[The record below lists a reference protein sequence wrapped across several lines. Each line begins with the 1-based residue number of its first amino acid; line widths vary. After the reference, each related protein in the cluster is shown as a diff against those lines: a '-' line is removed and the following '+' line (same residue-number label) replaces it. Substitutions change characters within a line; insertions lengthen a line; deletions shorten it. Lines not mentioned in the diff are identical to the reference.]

1 MQSVNPVH
9 HCAIPSNTGSGRA
22 NAGNCCPICL
32 ATYDTQLPTATTEC
46 GYRAHSRCLA
56 QWKIAHPQSICQ
68 VCRTT
73 QTGTTV
79 DNAPPPVPAKRGD
92 RQPHSSDGLKNGLLQ
107 AAEASCNTDQADAL
121 LASYSPLD
129 DDALVLCAEIVSK
142 LLCKAMTRVS
152 VMSWGECNQLRNFIS
167 VFVKHGAV
175 CPSWEEED
183 VPHLF
188 NAWKAYERN
197 DFCQATTNSGIIIKS
212 SSMHKALRK
221 AALSKDFGR
230 TVRLLDYVGSDERL
244 QKVAIEVVE
253 TLLQERLASRDRFDL
268 EEYGSFKTY
277 LDLFLCRGFCGR
289 ETRIRAMQLYI
300 LMSDYRRAALAKE
313 EFGLGV
319 IDSDTLRLHLDR
331 AALDMNIEET
341 KSLLE
346 IALPD
351 AGVQEIASNVL
362 HNVLFRLRSRFQ
374 ILSSMDL
381 VKLGWLVDVF
391 FQLGILGQAEADNT
405 MDIFILCE
413 DYPGAL
419 RLKKLYRA
427 KPKTTTWEVAM
438 HKAASNKD
446 YLLVAMLLKLAT
458 SQVLRDMASN
468 ILCGQLQTILS
479 QVRVFGT
486 GPREM
491 KKLWQLVH
499 SFFSAGVVDAKLVG
513 LTATIYEQVNDR
525 VRVACLR
532 SMYAKYFNG
541 SAASTEVELI
551 AANGCTAPAPENR
564 TELPEA

>member
-1 MQSVNPVH
+1 MQSVSPVH
-9 HCAIPSNTGSGRA
+9 RCAIPSNTGSGRT
-22 NAGNCCPICL
+22 NAGDCCPICL

-46 GYRAHSRCLA
+46 GHRAHSRCLA
-56 QWKIAHPQSICQ
+56 QWKIAHPQSICS

-79 DNAPPPVPAKRGD
+79 DDAPPPVPAKGDD
-92 RQPHSSDGLKNGLLQ
+92 RQPHSSDELKNGLLQ
-107 AAEASCNTDQADAL
+107 AAEGSFNTDQADAL
-121 LASYSPLD
+121 LASNSPLD

-142 LLCKAMTRVS
+142 VLRKAMVRVS
-152 VMSWGECNQLRNFIS
+152 VMSWCEYDQLRSFIS

-175 CPSWEEED
+175 SPSWEEED

-188 NAWKAYERN
+188 NVWKAYERDN
-197 DFCQATTNSGIIIKS
+197 FCQATANSGIIIKS
-212 SSMHKALRK
+212 SAMQKALRK
-221 AALSKDFGR
+221 AALSKDFDR

-268 EEYGSFKTY
+268 EEYDSFRTY

-289 ETRIRAMQLYI
+289 GIQIKAMQLFI
-300 LMSDYRRAALAKE
+300 LMGDYRRAALAKE
-313 EFGLGV
+313 EFGMGV
-319 IDSDTLRLHLDR
+319 IDDDTLRLHLDR
-331 AALDMNIEET
+331 ATLDMDFEET
-341 KSLLE
+341 RSLLE

-362 HNVLFRLRSRFQ
+362 HNVLLRSRSRFQ
-374 ILSSMDL
+374 FLSSMDL

-405 MDIFILCE
+405 LDIFILCE
-413 DYPGAL
+413 DYRGAV
-419 RLKKLYRA
+419 RLKKLYGA
-427 KPKTTTWEVAM
+427 EPKTTTWEVTM

-446 YLLVAMLLKLAT
+446 YLLAAMLLNLAT
-458 SQVLRDMASN
+458 SQILRDMASN
-468 ILCGQLQTILS
+468 ILADLLQTILS
-479 QVRVFGT
+479 QVRDIGM
-486 GPREM
+486 GPREL

-499 SFFSAGVVDAKLVG
+499 SFFNAGVVDAKLAG
-513 LTATIYEQVNDR
+513 LTALIYEQVNDR

-541 SAASTEVELI
+541 SAASTEAELS
-551 AANGCTAPAPENR
+551 AANGCTVPAPETR
-564 TELPEA
+564 TELPEV